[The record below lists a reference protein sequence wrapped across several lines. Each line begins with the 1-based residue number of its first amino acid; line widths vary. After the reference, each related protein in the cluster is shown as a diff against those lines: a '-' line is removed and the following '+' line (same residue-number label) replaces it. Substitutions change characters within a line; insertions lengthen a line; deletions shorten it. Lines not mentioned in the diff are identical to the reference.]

1 MGWLEQMGLRKSQ
14 DAGRE
19 LQVASA
25 AANRQM
31 TGPAF
36 SPGTPVL
43 PNRGIGGQ
51 AMAFNMPG
59 GYNIKARPE
68 RDKRMSFEMLKAL
81 TDTYD
86 IASMCISHRINSIRS
101 MPYTIIPDDNL
112 DSNVAEAVKIA
123 YRHMKKPDGTH
134 SFRTWLSML
143 LEDMLRYDAPV
154 LFKRRDRAGRVIA
167 LEVVSG
173 TTIAPV
179 LDNYGRRPHGDA
191 PAYVQYVQGQV
202 WKWFKADDVIY
213 EPYRPQSDSPYGIA
227 PLESV
232 IMSAN
237 TDLRFQQHFLNYF
250 TEGTVPEGFII
261 LPEEASQAHQMKEF
275 QEVFDSYMYGD
286 MAAKRQLKVLPGGS
300 EVEFSKDA
308 TFNSSFAEFLMKKVC
323 AAYHVAPQE
332 LGFTMDVNR
341 STGDTQDAI
350 RFRTGD
356 LPVVNHLQDI
366 FTSFLQDDLGLPVR
380 FQFDTGKDDED
391 KVTAAQADKIH
402 IEAGVVSADEI
413 RELRFGL
420 ATNAEQRVPRILLT
434 SAGPVVLSTL
444 MGAPGSVD
452 PETAMANVATPA
464 APPQANGTATPAA
477 PTLSGAPKAGGI
489 QPALTGAVAKSIEDD
504 FTEAILEDYFR
515 EATPSGPIVAGA
527 AIKAFDTGRV
537 LMIQRTLDPKDPAAG
552 KWEFPG
558 GHIDPGEDPEYA
570 ARREWTEET
579 GLKFPRDA
587 MLLTTWT
594 TPDGIYK
601 GHVFRVSKESSIKIN
616 TGNGEDGETLAW
628 FLPSDLPGFPAM
640 REELAE
646 DLPVEELAKGLQKEF
661 SQWRSNTLSR
671 LRRGQAPRRYRDAE
685 FIPENA
691 VEAVWTALQKAQNE
705 GDAERIFSGAL
716 EAAVTATGAGSP
728 KALPAPSW
736 RDAPPVETPQHNID
750 LKITDHYA
758 DQIRA
763 ALRQFL
769 TPEAARIVIE
779 THQEFPMLSGI
790 QSALREGASPEALA
804 GVLSRLVREAHS
816 AGEMAAKVQLG
827 KDVPGWS
834 IWAPGT
840 PPEPLHADL
849 GWERALREAGI
860 SLKGIAQS
868 TFDRIARIIET
879 GVEKGHAV
887 DRMAREIDAFL
898 GDYRRAEMI
907 AHTETA
913 RMISLA
919 SERQYRLQ
927 QVPMFKW
934 VISAGACPSCVIKAE
949 TSPHPMGA
957 PIPPGHPRCRCSMV
971 PVFNV
976 PSTSR

>member
-1 MGWLEQMGLRKSQ
+1 MGWLEQIGLRKSQ
-14 DAGRE
+14 YGDKD
-19 LQVASA
+19 VALATSSA
-25 AANRQM
+25 ERQM

-36 SPGTPVL
+36 APGLPVSPS
-43 PNRGIGGQ
+43 RGVGGQ
-51 AMAFNMPG
+51 AMAFNVPH

-81 TDTYD
+81 TDSYD

-101 MPYTIIPDDNL
+101 MPYTIIPDENL
-112 DSNVAEAVKIA
+112 DSNVKEAVKIA
-123 YRHMKKPDGTH
+123 YRHMKKPDGAH

-143 LEDMLRYDAPV
+143 LEDMLRYDAPT

-173 TTIAPV
+173 MTIAPV
-179 LDNYGRRPHGDA
+179 LDNYGRRPTDGA
-191 PAYVQYVQGQV
+191 PAYVQYVNGQV
-202 WKWFKADDVIY
+202 WKWFTAEDVIY
-213 EPYRPQSDSPYGIA
+213 EPYRPQSDSPYGVA

-232 IMSAN
+232 LMSVN

-261 LPEEASQAHQMKEF
+261 LPDEASQAHQMQEF

-300 EVEFSKDA
+300 QVEFSKDA
-308 TFNSSFAEFLMKKVC
+308 TFESSFAEFLMKKVC
-323 AAYHVAPQE
+323 AAYHISPQE
-332 LGFTMDVNR
+332 LGFTQDVNR

-356 LPVVNHLQDI
+356 LPVIHHLQDI
-366 FTSFLQDDLGLPVR
+366 ITTYLQEDLGLPVR

-444 MGAPGSVD
+444 VNGSRTVD
-452 PETAMANVATPA
+452 PETAMEVVATA
-464 APPQANGTATPAA
+464 ATPPGQDGVAVPTP
-477 PTLSGAPKAGGI
+477 PTLSGAPSQQAIEVAKGI
-489 QPALTGAVAKSIEDD
+489 RTDYEFDLDEFGTMVLDEYDRVRELNKPTAPICAGAV
-504 FTEAILEDYFR
+504 
-515 EATPSGPIVAGA
+515 
-527 AIKAFDTGRV
+527 IKAFDTGRV

-552 KWEFPG
+552 TWEFPG
-558 GHIDPGEDPEYA
+558 GHIDPGENAEGA
-570 ARREWTEET
+570 ARREWEEET
-579 GLKFPRDA
+579 GLKFPKDA
-587 MLLTTWT
+587 MLLDTWE
-594 TPDGIYK
+594 TPDGVYV
-601 GHVFRVSKESSIKIN
+601 GHVYRISKESSVKIN
-616 TGNGEDGETLAW
+616 TGKGEDRETLAW
-628 FLPSDLPGFPAM
+628 FKPSDLPGFPAL

-646 DLPVEELAKGLQKEF
+646 DLPTEELAKGLQKEF
-661 SQWRSNTLSR
+661 TQWRSNTVSR
-671 LRRGQAPRRYRDAE
+671 LKRGQTPRRFSDAE
-685 FIPENA
+685 FIPEAA
-691 VEAVWTALQKAQNE
+691 VEAVWTVLQKAQGE
-705 GDAERIFSGAL
+705 EDANAIFSGAL
-716 EAAVTATGAGSP
+716 EAALSAAGGGAP

-736 RDAPPVETPQHNID
+736 RDTPPEPTPQHEVD

-763 ALRQFL
+763 ALKQFL
-769 TPEAARIVIE
+769 TPEAYRIVIE
-779 THQEFPMLSGI
+779 THQELPMASGI
-790 QSALREGASPEALA
+790 QSALREGATPESLA
-804 GVLSRLVREAHS
+804 SVLSRLVREAHH
-816 AGEMAAKVQLG
+816 AGDMAAKVQLG
-827 KDVPGWS
+827 QDVPGWS

-840 PPEPLHADL
+840 PPQPLYADL

-860 SLKGIAQS
+860 SLKGITQS
-868 TFDRIARIIET
+868 TFDRIERIIES
-879 GVEKGHAV
+879 GVKDGRSV
-887 DRMAREIDAFL
+887 DRMARDIDAFL

-913 RMISLA
+913 RMVSLA
-919 SERQYRLQ
+919 TERQYRLA
-927 QVPMFKW
+927 QVQMFKW
-934 VISAGACPSCVIKAE
+934 VISAGACAACVEKYE
-949 TSPHPMGA
+949 SSPHPMGA

-971 PVFNV
+971 PVTKS
-976 PSTSR
+976 P